1 MPSLL
6 DSTDYDR
13 FDYRHADETPLS
25 LEDAIK
31 KVAELRRADKAHFH
45 RILPTD
51 GNMAGFRIASISRD
65 QVYADFVARA
75 GDLFGRAL
83 RRRKQS
89 R

>member
-13 FDYRHADETPLS
+13 FDYRHADEPALS

-51 GNMAGFRIASISRD
+51 GNMTAFRIDSVSRD
-65 QVYADFVARA
+65 QVYADFVTRA
-75 GDLFGRAL
+75 SDLFGRAL
-83 RRRKQS
+83 RRRK
-89 R
+89 RAR